1 MPAPQIAN
9 AAPVHRVLQQE
20 LVVMEQILTLT
31 DAITDALMRQDI
43 VLLQQLVAEKHRC
56 ILNGTRLDQERLA
69 AAKSLAWA
77 AGVPPTSSL
86 WQVCQVLPKSARNA
100 LLALRSRMLNVH
112 YRLQQAED
120 RNKVLLANAIHLTR
134 FHIDLLT
141 NAALHPAA
149 YGTNLTRVA
158 NPAFYVDNKV

>member
-1 MPAPQIAN
+1 MPAPQVAN
-9 AAPVHRVLQQE
+9 AVPVQRLLQQE
-20 LVVMEQILTLT
+20 LAVMEQILTLT
-31 DAITDALMRQDI
+31 DAITDALTKQDI
-43 VLLQQLVAEKHRC
+43 ARLQELVAEKHRC
-56 ILNGTRLDQERLA
+56 IMNGTRIDQERVV

-77 AGVPPTSSL
+77 AGVSPTSTL
-86 WQVCQVLPKSARNA
+86 WQVCQVLPKAGRNT
-100 LLALRSRMLNVH
+100 LLQLRSRMLNVH